1 MLKSRYIPGKTGMVG
16 RYVTVCSLHCLTL
29 FTFFCRSIDSLFQR
43 KKELQSRETLV
54 IVVWGYIIHYV
65 S

>member
-1 MLKSRYIPGKTGMVG
+1 MVG
-16 RYVTVCSLHCLTL
+16 RYVTVFSLHCLTL

-43 KKELQSRETLV
+43 KEELQSRETLV
-54 IVVWGYIIHYV
+54 KVVWGYIIHYV